1 MTDLQIFQG
10 FEAAQDV
17 SAAADA
23 SGIFIAPCR
32 VQVVEVGMYVTT
44 DIVAGAA
51 DVEVFEFDITSA
63 SLGPT
68 AGETTAPTRGTYSA
82 RIITPTTSVTIQD
95 GKIVSSKCDFTMEKG
110 ETLHAEC
117 SGTATSGN
125 ATCYILYRIAGQ
137 SAKEAGEQRSNS
149 AVE

>member
-1 MTDLQIFQG
+1 MTDLQQFL
-10 FEAAQDV
+10 FAAAQDV
-17 SAAADA
+17 SAAADNTT
-23 SGIFIAPCR
+23 IFVAGTRI
-32 VQVVEVGMYVTT
+32 QVVEVGMYVTT

-63 SLGPT
+63 SLGVT
-68 AGETTAPTRGTYSA
+68 ASEVTAPTRGSYSA
-82 RIITPTTSVTIQD
+82 RLITPTTSVTIQD
-95 GKIVSSKCDFTMEKG
+95 GKIVSAKCDFTMEKG
-110 ETLHAEC
+110 ELLTAEC

-125 ATCYILYRIAGQ
+125 ATPYILYRCAGQ